1 MEYMFLIGY
10 DDGKSRQ
17 GIKKD
22 IPTLIITQ
30 TNSKTMDKV
39 VLKDFRGKE
48 MEESK
53 PAVWNPDKAI
63 EGVFCPTCGSWID
76 DYTGQPEKC
85 PECGQ
90 KLSGRIDGRKHP
102 PELHKTK

>member
-1 MEYMFLIGY
+1 MEYMFSIGY

-39 VLKDFRGKE
+39 ALKDFRGQEAERIFKE
-48 MEESK
+48 L
-53 PAVWNPDKAI
+53 
-63 EGVFCPTCGSWID
+63 T
-76 DYTGQPEKC
+76 
-85 PECGQ
+85 
-90 KLSGRIDGRKHP
+90 
-102 PELHKTK
+102 ELTKVM

>member
-1 MEYMFLIGY
+1 MPTLWQQLEKKWKERYNMEYMFSIGY

-39 VLKDFRGKE
+39 ALKDFRGQEAERIFKE
-48 MEESK
+48 L
-53 PAVWNPDKAI
+53 
-63 EGVFCPTCGSWID
+63 T
-76 DYTGQPEKC
+76 
-85 PECGQ
+85 
-90 KLSGRIDGRKHP
+90 
-102 PELHKTK
+102 ELTKVM

>member
-1 MEYMFLIGY
+1 MPTLWQQLEKKWKERYNMGYMFSIGY

-39 VLKDFRGKE
+39 VLKDFRGQEAERIFKE
-48 MEESK
+48 L
-53 PAVWNPDKAI
+53 
-63 EGVFCPTCGSWID
+63 T
-76 DYTGQPEKC
+76 
-85 PECGQ
+85 
-90 KLSGRIDGRKHP
+90 
-102 PELHKTK
+102 ELTKVM

>member
-1 MEYMFLIGY
+1 MEYMFSIGY

-39 VLKDFRGKE
+39 VLKDFRGQEAERIFKE
-48 MEESK
+48 L
-53 PAVWNPDKAI
+53 
-63 EGVFCPTCGSWID
+63 T
-76 DYTGQPEKC
+76 
-85 PECGQ
+85 
-90 KLSGRIDGRKHP
+90 
-102 PELHKTK
+102 ELTKVM